1 MQEVLLGRRVLI
13 VLSMVVLLAL
23 AIGVV
28 GAVSASP
35 DEEKDDNK
43 KEHTALTV
51 LTKNRERD
59 VVDLGPRGPGH
70 GDIRVTNAPL
80 YDESG
85 KERIGRVD
93 LFSVLTDPADEPNE
107 KAHMAEATATYTL
120 PGGEISAQGLRAYPQ
135 LSGPSSEGVDAI
147 TGGTGKY
154 AGVRG
159 EVRLE
164 TRGNKRIIT
173 FRLID

>member
-43 KEHTALTV
+43 KEHAALTV
-51 LTKNRERD
+51 LTKTREIK
-59 VVDLGPRGPGH
+59 VVDLGPQGPSQ
-70 GDIRVTNAPL
+70 GDIHAVNAPI
-80 YDESG
+80 YNESG
-85 KERIGRVD
+85 KQRIGRLD
-93 LFSVLTDPADEPNE
+93 LFSVLTDPADEPSE

-120 PGGEISAQGLRAYPQ
+120 PGGEISAQGVRAYPE
-135 LSGPSSEGVDAI
+135 LSGLPARGVDAI
-147 TGGTGKY
+147 TGGTEKY

-159 EVRLE
+159 EVNVE
-164 TRGNKRIIT
+164 TRGTKVIIT
-173 FRLID
+173 FHFIG